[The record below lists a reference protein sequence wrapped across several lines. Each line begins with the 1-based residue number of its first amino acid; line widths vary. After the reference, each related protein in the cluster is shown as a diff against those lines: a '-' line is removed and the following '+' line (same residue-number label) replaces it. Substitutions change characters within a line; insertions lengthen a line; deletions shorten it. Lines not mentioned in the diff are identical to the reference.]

1 MGQLPSA
8 PAQLRDAVPQGRYGR
23 QNARRSDG
31 ASRGCERE
39 RVHDDEPGDPVG
51 GETVARNCSNA
62 RKCSNRL
69 SSTFKDGLDPSGAV
83 IHVHK
88 TASLSPI
95 SHSGV
100 VKPEAAVAQMER
112 EAAAAAG
119 SAGTTRPMGPPS
131 DNTESSPTRSQPIA
145 ASEPK
150 RAVPRRF
157 HGTAR
162 IDATRLFVRCGP
174 DRQCGGTTS

>member
-1 MGQLPSA
+1 VQL
-8 PAQLRDAVPQGRYGR
+8 
-23 QNARRSDG
+23 DG
-31 ASRGCERE
+31 
-39 RVHDDEPGDPVG
+39 
-51 GETVARNCSNA
+51 
-62 RKCSNRL
+62 
-69 SSTFKDGLDPSGAV
+69 
-83 IHVHK
+83 
-88 TASLSPI
+88 
-95 SHSGV
+95 HSGV